1 MYVTFNSIYNT
12 KKYSRRERWALGE
25 LTLLTDGHNI
35 IIIIE
40 NGREPAEVI
49 RIYEKKICQSDE
61 REGHKLKINWIQIFE

>member
-25 LTLLTDGHNI
+25 LTLLTDGYI

-49 RIYEKKICQSDE
+49 CIYENKYANRT
-61 REGHKLKINWIQIFE
+61 REKDIN